1 MKARIDED
9 GRRILLGD
17 NITRSGHTAADQV
30 IFLESAFQ
38 FDFLVYKY
46 VYSNIHTLFRLAP
59 DFPENSLGLSVY
71 VRG

>member
-38 FDFLVYKY
+38 FDSLVYKY
-46 VYSNIHTLFRLAP
+46 VYSNIQ
-59 DFPENSLGLSVY
+59 
-71 VRG
+71 